1 MNKLRRIR
9 STLMKFS
16 TLLTVLP
23 ISAVF
28 FCAAASAAIDGTD
41 SVEMTFQ
48 AELTNTTCTAQ
59 ITDAQ
64 GTPTN
69 TINYGEVYKSEIAAK
84 SRVVPFKIKFS
95 ACSGVDYV
103 NFDTN
108 PGAGGTCSGGTSG
121 NAYTAATADGSDSNA
136 AFELWLYGLD
146 EGVQLNCGS
155 PFSLMNMSV
164 RGSYAEYDIDSRLV
178 LASGKSVSDVTNGDV
193 SAPVTFVLT
202 YQ

>member
-1 MNKLRRIR
+1 MKL
-9 STLMKFS
+9 STI
-16 TLLTVLP
+16 LTVLP

-48 AELTNTTCTAQ
+48 AELTSTTCTAQ
-59 ITDAQ
+59 IVDAQ
-64 GTPTN
+64 GVSTN
-69 TINYGEVYKSEIAAK
+69 IINYGEVYKSEIAAK

-121 NAYTAATADGSDSNA
+121 NAYTAATADHSDSNA
-136 AFELWLYGLD
+136 AFELWLYGVD

-164 RGSYAEYDIDSRLV
+164 TKGEAEYDIDSRIV

-193 SAPVTFVLT
+193 SAPVTFVLS
-202 YQ
+202 YE

>member
-1 MNKLRRIR
+1 
-9 STLMKFS
+9 MKFS

-155 PFSLMNMSV
+155 PLSLMNMSV